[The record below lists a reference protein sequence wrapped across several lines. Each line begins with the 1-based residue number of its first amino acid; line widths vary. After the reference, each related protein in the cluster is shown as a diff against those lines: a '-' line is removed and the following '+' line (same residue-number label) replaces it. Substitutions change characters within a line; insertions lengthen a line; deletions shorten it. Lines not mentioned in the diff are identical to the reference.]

1 MRRRA
6 IYLDGFAHGAQPIPA
21 ASRKGPLVVT
31 GGVHGIDRATGTL
44 AEGLDAQV
52 AAMFDNLSAILLAAG
67 GSMDDLVKLTVKVR
81 SNDAREVINR
91 TWVAYFPDPAV
102 RPARHTLLVD
112 TLPGAMLVQ
121 CEGMAF
127 VED

>member
-1 MRRRA
+1 MGRRA
-6 IYLDGFAHGAQPIPA
+6 IYIDGFAHGAQPIPA

-31 GGVHGIDRATGTL
+31 GGVHGIDRATGAL
-44 AEGLDAQV
+44 ADGLEAQTE
-52 AAMFDNLSAILLAAG
+52 AMFDNLSAILVAAG

-81 SNDAREVINR
+81 SNEARMAVNRVWEVH
-91 TWVAYFPDPAV
+91 FPDAAT

-112 TLPGAMLVQ
+112 ALPGAMLVQ